1 MSEKKMG
8 RPPVEN
14 PLSERI
20 YLRVDKETKEVL
32 DECVEKLNTTRS
44 EVVRKGIYLVQDGLK
59 KYEGSGPLPNIEK
72 TASNTTS
79 ARRQKKA

>member
-32 DECVEKLNTTRS
+32 DECVEKLNTPRS
-44 EVVRKGIYLVQDGLK
+44 EVVRKGIYLVQESLK
-59 KYEGSGPLPNIEK
+59 K
-72 TASNTTS
+72 
-79 ARRQKKA
+79 

>member
-59 KYEGSGPLPNIEK
+59 K
-72 TASNTTS
+72 
-79 ARRQKKA
+79 